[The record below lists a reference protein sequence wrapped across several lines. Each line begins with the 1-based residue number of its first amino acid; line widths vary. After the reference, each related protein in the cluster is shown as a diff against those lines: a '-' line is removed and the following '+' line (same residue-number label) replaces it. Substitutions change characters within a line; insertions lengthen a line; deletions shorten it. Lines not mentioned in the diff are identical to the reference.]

1 MSETFLDTSLDRKDN
16 WLKIE
21 GYNLIRSD
29 DPMGSKEGDICIYYR
44 EHIPLIRRGNLCS
57 LYNCLET
64 EICLEN
70 GKCVLPCLYQSP
82 SQNKHEF
89 EHFCTLRYSYG
100 SYKQWTFP
108 TCSVLI
114 GDFNAKLSKWYNN
127 DITNANGCAPDD
139 PTLSAGY

>member
-70 GKCVLPCLYQSP
+70 GKCVLSCLYQSP

-89 EHFCTLRYSYG
+89 EHFCTLIYSYG

-127 DITNANGCAPDD
+127 DITDANGCAPDD